1 MDKINIFLTKY
12 GLYILVSGIV
22 LLIIGTTWMNNLPS
36 PYYLAPGEATT
47 RYYVPLRI
55 ARFLKTIGI
64 IGLLVGAFM
73 TIRNFM
79 AIKNSAA
86 IDTDKITKAIA
97 DAITRP
103 QNQSNV
109 QGSSGPFV
117 AAGGASTGRPTP
129 RSSVVEVRKT
139 LTPAGYEYVYVDENN
154 TQVVGINSI
163 LNHLISKG
171 YRIVNTLETNSAERA
186 VLQIIVEK

>member
-1 MDKINIFLTKY
+1 MDKIKIFLTKY

-47 RYYVPLRI
+47 RYYVPVRI
-55 ARFLKTIGI
+55 ARVLKTIGI

-86 IDTDKITKAIA
+86 VDTDNITKAIA
-97 DAITRP
+97 DALIKN
-103 QNQSNV
+103 QNSAAQYPHQNV
-109 QGSSGPFV
+109 VMGAAVPPPLPPKTEV
-117 AAGGASTGRPTP
+117 IEVKKIMTAGGT
-129 RSSVVEVRKT
+129 EF
-139 LTPAGYEYVYVDENN
+139 VYTDENN
-154 TQVVGINSI
+154 GQIVGINPI
-163 LNHLISKG
+163 LNHLIGKG
-171 YRIVNTLETNSAERA
+171 YRIVNTIESNAGPDP
-186 VLQIIVEK
+186 VVQIIVEK